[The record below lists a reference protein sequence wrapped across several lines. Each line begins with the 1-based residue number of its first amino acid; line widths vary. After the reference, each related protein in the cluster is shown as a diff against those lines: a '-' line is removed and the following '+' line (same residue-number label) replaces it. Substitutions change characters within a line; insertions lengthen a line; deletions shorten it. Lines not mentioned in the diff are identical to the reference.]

1 MSKETKTDECILQ
14 VKMNI
19 PATSGGGRDLPRP
32 KRWLRE
38 RCTSPVQGQAHNM
51 RQNDAQAGIT
61 LGPLPI
67 AGDRH
72 LGVTHISPITPDT
85 PLGEAAEAYLDHL
98 LSLISCGLGS
108 RENHHVREYGAR
120 FFGPLARLSLSSLRR
135 SQIVLWADSLNNAK
149 SESGNILVSARFT
162 ATVTLKAILSW
173 CADRCDDL
181 VNLPLLTRGIGGRYE
196 PDVGRTLT
204 LSEVQ
209 SLQDRLEIWAQ
220 MGPVHGT
227 RPNPTRVNAL
237 RLLLCLCADGARG
250 YEVRKA
256 TVAQLRLDNGGAI
269 VLPKG
274 KNRKARVIAMSQRSL
289 EICKVQAETYA
300 VGLLFPS
307 HVTGRSIAGLTLN
320 RILREAAVAAG
331 IDNPDEIS
339 LHALRRSF
347 AQIAYE
353 LGCTLEEIAN
363 AIGNTAAIV
372 ERHYVNTAIS
382 PIARRVNGM
391 VNERRMG

>member
-1 MSKETKTDECILQ
+1 MSKKTKTDECILQ

-220 MGPVHGT
+220 LGSSSRAT
-227 RPNPTRVNAL
+227 SRV
-237 RLLLCLCADGARG
+237 
-250 YEVRKA
+250 V
-256 TVAQLRLDNGGAI
+256 
-269 VLPKG
+269 
-274 KNRKARVIAMSQRSL
+274 RSL
-289 EICKVQAETYA
+289 VSLSTASSVKPLWLRASTTQTRSACT
-300 VGLLFPS
+300 LFAGPS
-307 HVTGRSIAGLTLN
+307 PRSPMNWAA
-320 RILREAAVAAG
+320 RSRRLRTPSATR
-331 IDNPDEIS
+331 
-339 LHALRRSF
+339 RRSSSDTTSTPRSHQSHG
-347 AQIAYE
+347 ASTE
-353 LGCTLEEIAN
+353 W
-363 AIGNTAAIV
+363 
-372 ERHYVNTAIS
+372 
-382 PIARRVNGM
+382 
-391 VNERRMG
+391 